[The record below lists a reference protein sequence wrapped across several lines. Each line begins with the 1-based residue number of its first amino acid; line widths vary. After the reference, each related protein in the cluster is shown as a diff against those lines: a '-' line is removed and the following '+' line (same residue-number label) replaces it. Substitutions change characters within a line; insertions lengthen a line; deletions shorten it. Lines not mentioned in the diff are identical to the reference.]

1 MNRRIQQIRAD
12 IKRKKNE
19 IDNKTIKME
28 DWKNRIKDLI
38 ITLNDID
45 NQKLNV
51 EDRTK
56 QLEEMI
62 EVCNIYIKF
71 IKFK

>member
-1 MNRRIQQIRAD
+1 MQQIRAD

-38 ITLNDID
+38 MTLKDID
-45 NQKLNV
+45 DQKLNV

-62 EVCNIYIKF
+62 EVCNIYIKY

>member
-1 MNRRIQQIRAD
+1 MQQIRAD

-38 ITLNDID
+38 MTLKEID
-45 NQKLNV
+45 DQKLNV

-62 EVCNIYIKF
+62 EVCNNYIRN

>member
-1 MNRRIQQIRAD
+1 MQQIRAD

-38 ITLNDID
+38 MTLKEID
-45 NQKLNV
+45 DQKLNV

-62 EVCNIYIKF
+62 EVCNIYIRN